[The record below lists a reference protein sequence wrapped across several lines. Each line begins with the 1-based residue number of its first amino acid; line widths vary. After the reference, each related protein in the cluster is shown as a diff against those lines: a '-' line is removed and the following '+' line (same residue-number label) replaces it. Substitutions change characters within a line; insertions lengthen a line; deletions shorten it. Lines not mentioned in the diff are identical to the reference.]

1 MGARLLA
8 LFALGA
14 TAVWAFR
21 TIARKSFPKQ
31 HGPQELAEIYSKI
44 QDQVSPEV
52 FHEVWSKI
60 AEAFA
65 IDPRL
70 VRPDDTLSTLSSI
83 DSWDL
88 GKGEDALD
96 QWIEQ
101 SRMGKPPELTTVLD
115 LARWIQTSKVEI
127 DRQN

>member
-1 MGARLLA
+1 MGAWLLA
-8 LFALGA
+8 LFVLGVA
-14 TAVWAFR
+14 AIWSFR
-21 TIARKSFPKQ
+21 TLARKSFLKEREPKQ
-31 HGPQELAEIYSKI
+31 LTEIHSEV

-52 FHEVWSKI
+52 FNEVWSKVGD
-60 AEAFA
+60 AFT

-70 VRPDDTLSTLSSI
+70 IRPDDTLKSLSSI

-101 SRMGKPPELTTVLD
+101 EHLGKPPTLTTVLD
-115 LARWIQTSKVEI
+115 LARWVQTSRMNKA
-127 DRQN
+127 